1 MFKRFLFF
9 IIFCLFALTQGICD
23 SWSVCLGSFKIR
35 ENAEKLVESLR
46 QENIQTA
53 IYLHESE
60 NGTFYRVLLKQ
71 SFDFINEARKMRDEI
86 NNKSVI
92 RNLDISGLWACA
104 ASSEELQSKT
114 VVLQSNKIEE
124 IPVSIEKPYSV
135 MVRSYKEEQAA
146 INDKERLNEN
156 DVNAYILKTFD
167 DSSYFSFNLH
177 AGAFDTVEEVEDLQ
191 EKLEDLGIE
200 DTKISNYEDIADN
213 VEKYNEVIE
222 TQNVTFEDGNY
233 TIPTSFSSAIIT
245 SIRQFPVNKNFQ
257 IERIS
262 IFDIDNINTTGAE
275 VSGTE
280 KIEKI
285 DDFIDEINDV
295 HAVSIATYKDDLFNK
310 DVVVFMAVGEDGC
323 FKQKEIEAG
332 EKLQL
337 AIVDDVLD
345 CTVSFNDNDCFLLG
359 TNNAKNMLV
368 GMTSKD
374 FTKSQFSA
382 FINNIS
388 NDSSLLVYPQLR
400 KTLLVLPEKNEL
412 VQRDFLVFTLSRIG
426 ESYAVERNYSD
437 WSVPIV
443 GHWNAKSE
451 FFQDSQKLSVSFFD
465 MDYDYNANRVHGM
478 FMNEKKG
485 ITINSDNHPSSLEL
499 ADSWYL
505 NSFSSNE
512 LSFSTKSYI
521 IAVNSYSGE
530 RIPENDLI
538 GVAKEL
544 QIWK

>member
-46 QENIQTA
+46 QENIQAA

-233 TIPTSFSSAIIT
+233 TIPTSFSSAIRA

-257 IERIS
+257 IEQIS
-262 IFDIDNINTTGAE
+262 IFDIDNINATGVDVDGA
-275 VSGTE
+275 
-280 KIEKI
+280 EKI
-285 DDFIDEINDV
+285 DDFIDEINGV
-295 HAVSIATYKDDLFNK
+295 HAVSIATYKDDLFDKN
-310 DVVVFMAVGEDGC
+310 VMVFMAVGDDGC
-323 FKQKEIEAG
+323 FKQKEFDGAED
-332 EKLQL
+332 LQL

-345 CTVSFNDNDCFLLG
+345 CAVLFNDNDCYLQG
-359 TNNAKNMLV
+359 TNRAKNMLV
-368 GMTSKD
+368 GMISKD
-374 FTKSQFSA
+374 FTKGQFSA

-437 WSVPIV
+437 WSAPIV

>member
-46 QENIQTA
+46 QENIQAA

-233 TIPTSFSSAIIT
+233 TIPTSFSSAIRA

-257 IERIS
+257 IEQIS
-262 IFDIDNINTTGAE
+262 IFDIDNINATGAD
-275 VSGTE
+275 VDGA
-280 KIEKI
+280 EKI
-285 DDFIDEINDV
+285 DDFIDEINGV
-295 HAVSIATYKDDLFNK
+295 HAVSIATYKDDLFDKN
-310 DVVVFMAVGEDGC
+310 VMVFMAVGDDGC
-323 FKQKEIEAG
+323 FKQKEFDGAED
-332 EKLQL
+332 LQL

-345 CTVSFNDNDCFLLG
+345 CAVLFNDNDCYLQG
-359 TNNAKNMLV
+359 TNRAKNMLV
-368 GMTSKD
+368 GMISKD
-374 FTKSQFSA
+374 FTKGQFSA

-437 WSVPIV
+437 WSAPIV

>member
-46 QENIQTA
+46 QENIQAA

-233 TIPTSFSSAIIT
+233 TIPTSFSSAIRA

-257 IERIS
+257 IEQIS
-262 IFDIDNINTTGAE
+262 IFDIDNINATGAD
-275 VSGTE
+275 VDGA
-280 KIEKI
+280 EKI
-285 DDFIDEINDV
+285 DDFIDEINGV
-295 HAVSIATYKDDLFNK
+295 HAVSIATYKDDLFDKN
-310 DVVVFMAVGEDGC
+310 VMVFMAVGDDGC
-323 FKQKEIEAG
+323 FKQKEFDGAED
-332 EKLQL
+332 LQL

-345 CTVSFNDNDCFLLG
+345 CAVLFNDNDCYLQG
-359 TNNAKNMLV
+359 TNRAKNMLV

-400 KTLLVLPEKNEL
+400 KTLLVLPERNDSL
-412 VQRDFLVFTLSRIG
+412 QRDFLAFTLSRIG
-426 ESYAVERNYSD
+426 ESYAAERSYSD

-443 GHWNAKSE
+443 GHWNARSE
-451 FFQDSQKLSVSFFD
+451 FFQDNQKLSISFFD

>member
-1 MFKRFLFF
+1 MFKRFLVF

-46 QENIQTA
+46 QENIQAA

-86 NNKSVI
+86 NSQSVI

-200 DTKISNYEDIADN
+200 DTKISNYEDIVDN
-213 VEKYNEVIE
+213 VEKYNEVIK

-233 TIPTSFSSAIIT
+233 TIPTSFSSAIRA

-257 IERIS
+257 IEQIS
-262 IFDIDNINTTGAE
+262 IFDIDNINATGAD
-275 VSGTE
+275 VDGA
-280 KIEKI
+280 EKI
-285 DDFIDEINDV
+285 DDFIDEINGV
-295 HAVSIATYKDDLFNK
+295 HAVSIATYKDDLFDKN
-310 DVVVFMAVGEDGC
+310 VMVFMAVGDDGC
-323 FKQKEIEAG
+323 FKQKEFDGAED
-332 EKLQL
+332 LQL

-345 CTVSFNDNDCFLLG
+345 CAVLFNDNDCYLQG
-359 TNNAKNMLV
+359 TNRAKNMLV
-368 GMTSKD
+368 GMISKD
-374 FTKSQFSA
+374 FTKGQFSA

>member
-46 QENIQTA
+46 QENIQAA

-177 AGAFDTVEEVEDLQ
+177 AGAFDKVEEVEDLQ

-200 DTKISNYEDIADN
+200 DTKISNYEDIVDN
-213 VEKYNEVIE
+213 VEKYNEVIK

-233 TIPTSFSSAIIT
+233 TIPTSFSSAIRA

-257 IERIS
+257 IEQIS
-262 IFDIDNINTTGAE
+262 IFDIDNINATGAD
-275 VSGTE
+275 VDGA
-280 KIEKI
+280 EKI
-285 DDFIDEINDV
+285 DDFIDEINGV
-295 HAVSIATYKDDLFNK
+295 HAVSIATYKDDLFDKN
-310 DVVVFMAVGEDGC
+310 VMVFMAVGDDGC
-323 FKQKEIEAG
+323 FKQKEFDGAED
-332 EKLQL
+332 LQL

-345 CTVSFNDNDCFLLG
+345 CAVLFNDNDCYLQG
-359 TNNAKNMLV
+359 TNRAKNMLV
-368 GMTSKD
+368 GMISKD
-374 FTKSQFSA
+374 FTKGQFSA

>member
-46 QENIQTA
+46 QENIQAA

-233 TIPTSFSSAIIT
+233 TIPTSFSSAIRA

-257 IERIS
+257 IEQIS
-262 IFDIDNINTTGAE
+262 IFDIDNINATGAD
-275 VSGTE
+275 VGGA
-280 KIEKI
+280 EKI
-285 DDFIDEINDV
+285 DDFIDEINGV
-295 HAVSIATYKDDLFNK
+295 HAVSIATYKDDLFDKN
-310 DVVVFMAVGEDGC
+310 VMVFMAVGDDGC
-323 FKQKEIEAG
+323 FKQKEFDGAED
-332 EKLQL
+332 LQL

-345 CTVSFNDNDCFLLG
+345 CAVLFNDNDCYLQG
-359 TNNAKNMLV
+359 TNRAKNMLV
-368 GMTSKD
+368 GMISKD
-374 FTKSQFSA
+374 FTKGQFSA

-451 FFQDSQKLSVSFFD
+451 FFQDRQKLSVSFFD

>member
-1 MFKRFLFF
+1 MFKRFLVF

-23 SWSVCLGSFKIR
+23 SWSVCLGSFKIK
-35 ENAEKLVESLR
+35 ENAEKLVESLK
-46 QENIQTA
+46 QENIHAA

-60 NGTFYRVLLKQ
+60 DGIFYRVLLKQ

-86 NNKSVI
+86 NSQSVI
-92 RNLDISGLWACA
+92 RNLDISGLWACS

-177 AGAFDTVEEVEDLQ
+177 AGAFDKVEEVEDLQ

-200 DTKISNYEDIADN
+200 DTKISNYEDIVDN
-213 VEKYNEVIE
+213 VEKYNEVIK

-233 TIPTSFSSAIIT
+233 TIPTSFSSAIRA

-257 IERIS
+257 IEQIS
-262 IFDIDNINTTGAE
+262 IFDIDNINATGAD
-275 VSGTE
+275 VDGA
-280 KIEKI
+280 EKI
-285 DDFIDEINDV
+285 DDFIDEINGV
-295 HAVSIATYKDDLFNK
+295 HAVSIATYKDDLFDKN
-310 DVVVFMAVGEDGC
+310 VMVFMAVGDDGC
-323 FKQKEIEAG
+323 FKQKEFDGAED
-332 EKLQL
+332 LQL

-345 CTVSFNDNDCFLLG
+345 CAVLFNDNDCYLQG
-359 TNNAKNMLV
+359 TNRAKNMLV
-368 GMTSKD
+368 GMISKD
-374 FTKSQFSA
+374 FTKGQFSA

-451 FFQDSQKLSVSFFD
+451 FFQDRQKLSVSFFD

>member
-1 MFKRFLFF
+1 MFKRFLVF

-86 NNKSVI
+86 NSQSVI

-200 DTKISNYEDIADN
+200 DTKISNYEDIVDN
-213 VEKYNEVIE
+213 VEKYNEVIK

-233 TIPTSFSSAIIT
+233 TIPTSFSSAIRA

-257 IERIS
+257 IEQIS
-262 IFDIDNINTTGAE
+262 IFDIDNINATGAD
-275 VSGTE
+275 VDGA
-280 KIEKI
+280 EKI
-285 DDFIDEINDV
+285 DDFIDEINGV
-295 HAVSIATYKDDLFNK
+295 HAVSIATYKDDLFDKN
-310 DVVVFMAVGEDGC
+310 VMVFMAVGDDGC
-323 FKQKEIEAG
+323 FKQKEFDGAED
-332 EKLQL
+332 LQL

-345 CTVSFNDNDCFLLG
+345 CAVLFNDNDCYLQG
-359 TNNAKNMLV
+359 TNRAKNMLV
-368 GMTSKD
+368 GMISKD
-374 FTKSQFSA
+374 FTKGQFSA

>member
-1 MFKRFLFF
+1 MFKRFLVF

-46 QENIQTA
+46 QENIQAA

-86 NNKSVI
+86 NSQSVI

-200 DTKISNYEDIADN
+200 DTKISNYEDIVDN
-213 VEKYNEVIE
+213 VEKYNEVIK

-233 TIPTSFSSAIIT
+233 TIPTSFSSAIRA

-257 IERIS
+257 IEQIS
-262 IFDIDNINTTGAE
+262 IFDIDNINATGAD
-275 VSGTE
+275 VDGA
-280 KIEKI
+280 EKI
-285 DDFIDEINDV
+285 DDFIDEINGV
-295 HAVSIATYKDDLFNK
+295 HAVSIATYKDDLFDKN
-310 DVVVFMAVGEDGC
+310 VMVFMAVGDDGC
-323 FKQKEIEAG
+323 FKQKEFDGAED
-332 EKLQL
+332 LQL

-345 CTVSFNDNDCFLLG
+345 CAVLFNDNDCYLQG
-359 TNNAKNMLV
+359 TNRAKNMLV
-368 GMTSKD
+368 GMISKD
-374 FTKSQFSA
+374 FTKGQFSA

-478 FMNEKKG
+478 FMNEKKR

>member
-46 QENIQTA
+46 QENIQAA

-177 AGAFDTVEEVEDLQ
+177 AGAFDTVEDVEDLQ

-233 TIPTSFSSAIIT
+233 TIPTSFSSAIRA

-257 IERIS
+257 IEQIS
-262 IFDIDNINTTGAE
+262 IFDIDNINATGAD
-275 VSGTE
+275 VDGA
-280 KIEKI
+280 EKI
-285 DDFIDEINDV
+285 DDFIDEINGV
-295 HAVSIATYKDDLFNK
+295 HAVSIATYKDDLFDKN
-310 DVVVFMAVGEDGC
+310 VMVFMAVGDDGC
-323 FKQKEIEAG
+323 FKQKEFDGAED
-332 EKLQL
+332 LQL

-345 CTVSFNDNDCFLLG
+345 CAVLFNDNDCYLQG
-359 TNNAKNMLV
+359 TNRAKNMLV
-368 GMTSKD
+368 GMISKD
-374 FTKSQFSA
+374 FTKGQFSA

-437 WSVPIV
+437 WSAPIV

>member
-9 IIFCLFALTQGICD
+9 IIFCLFTLIQGVCD
-23 SWSVCLGSFKIR
+23 SWSVCLGSFKIK
-35 ENAEKLVESLR
+35 ENAEKLVESLK
-46 QENIQTA
+46 QENIHAA

-60 NGTFYRVLLKQ
+60 DGIFYRVLLKQ

-86 NNKSVI
+86 NSQSVI
-92 RNLDISGLWACA
+92 RNLDISGLWACS

-146 INDKERLNEN
+146 INDKERLCEN

-200 DTKISNYEDIADN
+200 DTKISNYEDIVDN
-213 VEKYNEVIE
+213 VEKYNEVIK

-233 TIPTSFSSAIIT
+233 TIPTLFSSAIRA

-257 IERIS
+257 IEQIS
-262 IFDIDNINTTGAE
+262 IFDIDNINATGAD
-275 VSGTE
+275 VDGA
-280 KIEKI
+280 EKI
-285 DDFIDEINDV
+285 DDFIDEINGV
-295 HAVSIATYKDDLFNK
+295 HAVSIATYKDDLFDKN
-310 DVVVFMAVGEDGC
+310 VMVFMAVGDDGC
-323 FKQKEIEAG
+323 FKQKEFDGAED
-332 EKLQL
+332 LQL

-345 CTVSFNDNDCFLLG
+345 CAVLFNDNDCYLQG
-359 TNNAKNMLV
+359 TNRAKNMLV
-368 GMTSKD
+368 GMISKD
-374 FTKSQFSA
+374 FTKGQFSA

-437 WSVPIV
+437 WSAPIV

-530 RIPENDLI
+530 RMPENDLI
-538 GVAKEL
+538 EVAKEL

>member
-9 IIFCLFALTQGICD
+9 IIFCLFSLVQGVCD

-35 ENAEKLVESLR
+35 RNAEKLVESLK
-46 QENIQTA
+46 QENIQAT

-60 NGTFYRVLLKQ
+60 NGIFYRVLLNQ
-71 SFDFINEARKMRDEI
+71 SFDFINEARNKRDEI
-86 NNKSVI
+86 NNQSVI
-92 RNLDISGLWACA
+92 KNLNISGLWACSA
-104 ASSEELQSKT
+104 LPEELQSKT
-114 VVLQSNKIEE
+114 VVLQSNKIDE

-146 INDKERLNEN
+146 INDKERLCENE
-156 DVNAYILKTFD
+156 VNAYILKTFD

-177 AGAFDTVEEVEDLQ
+177 AGAFDTVEEVEELQ

-213 VEKYNEVIE
+213 IEKYNEVIE

-233 TIPTSFSSAIIT
+233 TIPTSFSTAIKT
-245 SIRQFPVNKNFQ
+245 CIRQFPVNKNFQ
-257 IERIS
+257 VEQIN
-262 IFDIDNINTTGAE
+262 IFDIDNINATEADVDGA
-275 VSGTE
+275 
-280 KIEKI
+280 EKI
-285 DDFIDEINDV
+285 DDFIDETNGV
-295 HAVSIATYKDDLFNK
+295 HAVSIATYKDDLFDKN
-310 DVVVFMAVGEDGC
+310 VMVFMAVGEDGC
-323 FKQKEIEAG
+323 FKEKEIEAG

-345 CTVSFNDNDCFLLG
+345 CTVLFNDNDCYLLG
-359 TNNAKNMLV
+359 TNSAKNMLV
-368 GMTSKD
+368 GMISKD
-374 FTKSQFSA
+374 FTESQFSA

-400 KTLLVLPEKNEL
+400 KTLLVLPERNDL
-412 VQRDFLVFTLSRIG
+412 LQRDFLAFTLSRIG
-426 ESYAVERNYSD
+426 ESYAAERNYSD

-443 GHWNAKSE
+443 GHWNARSE
-451 FFQDSQKLSVSFFD
+451 FFQDNQKLSVSFFD

-478 FMNEKKG
+478 FMNEKKR

-505 NSFSSNE
+505 DSFSSNE

-521 IAVNSYSGE
+521 IAVNSYSDK
-530 RIPENDLI
+530 RMPENDLVK
-538 GVAKEL
+538 VAEEL

>member
-23 SWSVCLGSFKIR
+23 SWSVCLGSFKIK
-35 ENAEKLVESLR
+35 ENAEKLVESLK
-46 QENIQTA
+46 QENIHAA

-60 NGTFYRVLLKQ
+60 DGIFYRVLLKQ

-92 RNLDISGLWACA
+92 RNLDISGLWACS

-177 AGAFDTVEEVEDLQ
+177 AGAFDKVEEVEDLQ

-200 DTKISNYEDIADN
+200 DTKISNYEDIVDN
-213 VEKYNEVIE
+213 VEKYNEVIK

-233 TIPTSFSSAIIT
+233 TIPTSFSSAIRA

-257 IERIS
+257 IEQIS
-262 IFDIDNINTTGAE
+262 IFDIDNINATGAD
-275 VSGTE
+275 VDGA
-280 KIEKI
+280 EKI
-285 DDFIDEINDV
+285 DDFIDEINGV
-295 HAVSIATYKDDLFNK
+295 HAVSIATYKDDLFDKN
-310 DVVVFMAVGEDGC
+310 VMVFMAVGDDGC
-323 FKQKEIEAG
+323 FKQKEFDGAED
-332 EKLQL
+332 LQL

-345 CTVSFNDNDCFLLG
+345 CAVLFNDNDCYLQG
-359 TNNAKNMLV
+359 TNRAKNMLV
-368 GMTSKD
+368 GMISKD
-374 FTKSQFSA
+374 FTKGQFSA

>member
-46 QENIQTA
+46 QENIQAA

-114 VVLQSNKIEE
+114 VVLQSNKIED

-222 TQNVTFEDGNY
+222 TQNVIFEDGNY

-280 KIEKI
+280 KI

-295 HAVSIATYKDDLFNK
+295 HAVSIATYKDDLFDKN
-310 DVVVFMAVGEDGC
+310 VMVFMAVGDDGC
-323 FKQKEIEAG
+323 FKQKEFDGAED
-332 EKLQL
+332 LQL

-345 CTVSFNDNDCFLLG
+345 CAVLFNDNDCYLQG
-359 TNNAKNMLV
+359 TNRAKNMLV
-368 GMTSKD
+368 GMISKD
-374 FTKSQFSA
+374 FTKGQFSA

-400 KTLLVLPEKNEL
+400 KTLLVLPERNDSL
-412 VQRDFLVFTLSRIG
+412 QRDFLAFTLSRIG
-426 ESYAVERNYSD
+426 ESYAAERSYSD

-443 GHWNAKSE
+443 GHWNARSE
-451 FFQDSQKLSVSFFD
+451 FFQDNQKLSISFFD
-465 MDYDYNANRVHGM
+465 MDYDYNAN
-478 FMNEKKG
+478 
-485 ITINSDNHPSSLEL
+485 
-499 ADSWYL
+499 
-505 NSFSSNE
+505 
-512 LSFSTKSYI
+512 
-521 IAVNSYSGE
+521 
-530 RIPENDLI
+530 
-538 GVAKEL
+538 
-544 QIWK
+544 

>member
-23 SWSVCLGSFKIR
+23 SWSVCLGSFKIK

-46 QENIQTA
+46 QENIQAA

-86 NNKSVI
+86 YSQSVI
-92 RNLDISGLWACA
+92 RNLDISGLWACS

-177 AGAFDTVEEVEDLQ
+177 AGAFDKVEEVEDLQ

-200 DTKISNYEDIADN
+200 DTKISNYEDIVDN
-213 VEKYNEVIE
+213 VEKYNEVIK

-233 TIPTSFSSAIIT
+233 TIPTSFSSAIRA

-257 IERIS
+257 IEQIS
-262 IFDIDNINTTGAE
+262 IFDIDNINATGAD
-275 VSGTE
+275 VDGA
-280 KIEKI
+280 EKI
-285 DDFIDEINDV
+285 DDFIDEINGV
-295 HAVSIATYKDDLFNK
+295 HAVSIATYKDDLFDKN
-310 DVVVFMAVGEDGC
+310 VMVFMAVGDDGC
-323 FKQKEIEAG
+323 FKQKEFDGAED
-332 EKLQL
+332 LQL

-345 CTVSFNDNDCFLLG
+345 CAVLFNDNDCYLQG
-359 TNNAKNMLV
+359 TNRAKNMLV
-368 GMTSKD
+368 GMISKD
-374 FTKSQFSA
+374 FTKGQFSA

-451 FFQDSQKLSVSFFD
+451 FFQDNQKLSVSFFD

>member
-46 QENIQTA
+46 QENIQAA

-233 TIPTSFSSAIIT
+233 TIPTSFSSAIRA

-257 IERIS
+257 IEQIS
-262 IFDIDNINTTGAE
+262 IFDIDNINATGAD
-275 VSGTE
+275 VDGA
-280 KIEKI
+280 EKI
-285 DDFIDEINDV
+285 DDFIDEINGV
-295 HAVSIATYKDDLFNK
+295 HAVSIATYKDDLFDKN
-310 DVVVFMAVGEDGC
+310 VMVFMAVGDDGC
-323 FKQKEIEAG
+323 FKQKEFDGAED
-332 EKLQL
+332 LQL

-345 CTVSFNDNDCFLLG
+345 CAVLFNDNDCYLQG
-359 TNNAKNMLV
+359 TNRAKNMLV
-368 GMTSKD
+368 GMISKD
-374 FTKSQFSA
+374 FTKGQFSA

-451 FFQDSQKLSVSFFD
+451 FFQDRQKLSVSFFD